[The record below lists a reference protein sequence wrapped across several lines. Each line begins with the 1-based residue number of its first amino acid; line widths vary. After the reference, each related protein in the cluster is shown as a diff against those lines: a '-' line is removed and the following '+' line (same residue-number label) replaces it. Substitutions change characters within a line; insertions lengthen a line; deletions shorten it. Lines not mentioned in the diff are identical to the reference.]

1 MILEILWGS
10 TTIVLTGK
18 SITLNDLLKYELPL
32 QDTQKSKLNLKK
44 KEGNRGN
51 KRRNYVK

>member
-1 MILEILWGS
+1 MILEILWDS